1 MKLSFDNVPN
11 GATLEL
17 TKRTSKKGNTFFSAA
32 DAEESH
38 TNYGVARIAWSDEL
52 PTEAKVGNVRI
63 ALDEGVTATGNPKVE
78 GRRGV
83 TVNKKSYQAIVR
95 VSKGKAE
102 GTWFLF
108 VSVHP
113 SGGREP
119 KVATK
124 SAF

>member
-32 DAEESH
+32 DSEESH

-52 PTEAKVGNVRI
+52 PSVAKVGNVTI
-63 ALDEGVTATGNPKVE
+63 DLKDGITSTGNPKVE
-78 GRRGV
+78 GRKGV

-113 SGGREP
+113 SGGREA
-119 KVATK
+119 KQATK
-124 SAF
+124 AAF